1 MRGLSAFPRGS
12 QPGLRAS
19 GRLAAGPR
27 VGLEPV
33 SCGSEFT
40 PFARNHS
47 FLLVP
52 TPSPSPPHRPSRLG
66 PDVASST
73 QPPRIPH
80 QITPLLP
87 LQSAVVFYRG
97 HWSTMGPGRGG

>member
-1 MRGLSAFPRGS
+1 MRGPSAFPRGS

-87 LQSAVVFYRG
+87 LQSAVVFY
-97 HWSTMGPGRGG
+97 